1 MTPTSELGAAHR
13 IRPGR
18 FPEIGV
24 LATIL
29 AHGGGRIAHSAPMN
43 LFLVLGRH
51 RSLFRGWLMFAGR
64 LMPGGKLPRT
74 ESELVILRVAHLR
87 DSVYEH
93 NQHVRIGRR
102 AGLSAADIERIAA
115 GPAADGWT
123 PRQRAILAA
132 TGELLERRDLSDE
145 TWAQLRTHLDE
156 PEAIE
161 LVLLAGHYDM
171 LVAAIAALRIQPEA
185 PRP

>member
-1 MTPTSELGAAHR
+1 MTPTSELGTEQR

-29 AHGGGRIAHSAPMN
+29 AHGGGRLAHSAPMN

-64 LMPGGKLPRT
+64 LMPGGTLPRT
-74 ESELVILRVAHLR
+74 DSELVILRVAHLR

-102 AGLSAADIERIAA
+102 AGLNTADIERLAV

-123 PRQRAILAA
+123 PRQRAIL
-132 TGELLERRDLSDE
+132 TVTDELLDRRDVSDE
-145 TWAQLRTHLDE
+145 TWAQLRAYLDE
-156 PEAIE
+156 PESIE

-171 LVAAIAALRIQPEA
+171 LAATIAALRIQPEVT
-185 PRP
+185 RP